1 MVAVP
6 PCAEHPTPL
15 AERERGSFPKCLHFF
30 FAMHAGQGIFVPFW
44 VMVRTKQDIPN
55 REKGGKVLIE
65 MLAHPT
71 VVNSMALR
79 GIQQHCE
86 GAQVKSDVGVNK
98 HYPRRKN
105 RARDNALLG
114 IQFE

>member
-1 MVAVP
+1 M
-6 PCAEHPTPL
+6 PL
-15 AERERGSFPKCLHFF
+15 AERERGTFPKCLHFF
-30 FAMHAGQGIFVPFW
+30 FAMHAGRRVFVPFG

-79 GIQQHCE
+79 GIEQHCK
-86 GAQVKSDVGVNK
+86 GAQMKSDVGVNK
-98 HYPRRKN
+98 HYPRRKYG
-105 RARDNALLG
+105 AGDSALLG
-114 IQFE
+114 IQFEQNRQRDGG